1 MFQSQSPF
9 QVGCQYEGGPDAG
22 DPERPLPPVNWQDQL
37 REMEVQAALATA
49 AMDNLRREYEAVL
62 KREAKEAERDPADQL
77 RSIRRAAR
85 RTAQFF
91 QRGVRKYKFYKKIPS
106 AYVQFPSQHIFII
119 LILKVQGINYI
130 YFQQARTSPAPVGSV
145 GPLRAEEEEVGDVA
159 ELSVSPRRLITPLSP
174 RRLGPSLVRTYYVS
188 YSLNLHVR
196 S

>member
-37 REMEVQAALATA
+37 REMEVQAVLATA

-62 KREAKEAERDPADQL
+62 KREAKDAERDPADQL

-91 QRGVRKYKFYKKIPS
+91 QRGVRTYKFYKK
-106 AYVQFPSQHIFII
+106 
-119 LILKVQGINYI
+119 
-130 YFQQARTSPAPVGSV
+130 TSFS
-145 GPLRAEEEEVGDVA
+145 LC
-159 ELSVSPRRLITPLSP
+159 SVSKPA
-174 RRLGPSLVRTYYVS
+174 YFYHS
-188 YSLNLHVR
+188 YN
-196 S
+196 